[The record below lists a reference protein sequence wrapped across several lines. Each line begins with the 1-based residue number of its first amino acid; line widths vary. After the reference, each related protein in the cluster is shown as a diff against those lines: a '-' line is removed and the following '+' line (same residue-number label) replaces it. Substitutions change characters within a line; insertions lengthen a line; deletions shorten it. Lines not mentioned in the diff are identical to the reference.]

1 MVKVITYAVSA
12 IFVGAAGVIM
22 ATKVT
27 YVDPGVAFAP
37 MMSFSPVLMAIFGG
51 MGSLYGPV
59 IGAVIF
65 TYLEELLRTGSAQEY
80 YKLIF
85 GIILIGVIL
94 YLPNG
99 LVGIIQNIWK
109 RIKGVRRA
117 HT

>member
-1 MVKVITYAVSA
+1 M
-12 IFVGAAGVIM
+12 GAAGVIM
-22 ATKVT
+22 ATKLT

-51 MGSLYGPV
+51 MGNIYVPV

-65 TYLEELLRTGSAQEY
+65 SYIEEVLKTGSLQNY
-80 YKLIF
+80 FMLIF
-85 GIILIGVIL
+85 GIILIGIIL

-99 LVGIIQNIWK
+99 LVGLVQNIWK
-109 RIKGVRRA
+109 RIQGARRA